1 MAKKHVLYICVQ
13 LLITTTFIQLV
24 ITQRLLLSG
33 LIPKRSTCYMSHI
46 TNRNFTKLWSVF
58 LSSYS
63 MKKSEAFFFWGT
75 ASKVFTTHSNI
86 YDEAFRHHRC
96 LTGFLIS
103 LWIAMLNKSWETQD
117 LHHQR
122 CMENTI
128 NYPRWSFSW
137 TYLIDEGR
145 QLYSQKNSIT
155 YVLYKYPITFLQAL
169 QKTVKENLEPSFLT
183 VNLFLEWVGM
193 FAIKFRSP
201 EFRL

>member
-1 MAKKHVLYICVQ
+1 MTIINLILQFIRNKVILLRFAHYLKKWYGISIMRSRRLSRPNPDHRRRVPMAKKHILHICVQ
-13 LLITTTFIQLV
+13 LLVTTTFIQLV

-33 LIPKRSTCYMSHI
+33 LIPKRSTGYMSHI
-46 TNRNFTKLWSVF
+46 TNRNFEKLWSVF
-58 LSSYS
+58 PSSYS

-96 LTGFLIS
+96 LTGLLIS

-145 QLYSQKNSIT
+145 
-155 YVLYKYPITFLQAL
+155 
-169 QKTVKENLEPSFLT
+169 
-183 VNLFLEWVGM
+183 
-193 FAIKFRSP
+193 
-201 EFRL
+201 